1 MTDAAYDDVRALA
14 YKLAG
19 FTGLDPE
26 ATIRGDALRAEM
38 LMRLRAGV
46 FARGMTGANIN
57 MPRAWMNFVPS
68 AEAMLARDP
77 AILSRIA
84 LGYELPMR
92 GRLPGTRT

>member
-1 MTDAAYDDVRALA
+1 MTAAAYDDVKALA
-14 YKLAG
+14 HRLAG

-26 ATIRGDALRAEM
+26 ATIRPDALRAEM

-57 MPRAWMNFVPS
+57 MPRAWMNLVPS

-84 LGYELPMR
+84 GGYVPPMR
-92 GRLPGTRT
+92 GCRQGARI